1 MTIPNRQESARLFQ
15 LIHSTRKHLKVHSL
29 PLRLCV
35 SAVAFLLLTLR
46 ATDAVS
52 QTFPTPDYFRR
63 VWSAQAIPE
72 TIAGPEKLRDYVIS
86 GRLRLTLEDAIRLT
100 LLNNTEVKLNQLQ
113 YEGIKYSVLRAYSSF
128 DPLLL
133 SSFNATRATTPTI
146 SQLEG
151 APTLSNL
158 SQVSFLSFTRLFETG
173 TRGTVSFN
181 GARASTNSIF
191 TLFNPSLSTGLN
203 FSLAQPLLRN
213 RGFFP
218 NRAPIV
224 IAQRNVK
231 RSLADFEA
239 SVNDSLFRAV
249 DQYWTVIQTRE
260 NLKVLRNSLEL
271 AEAFYQQNKRML
283 ELGALPPLD
292 IYRSESQVATRR
304 VNVIQAEYNLKQVED
319 ALRRT
324 LGADL
329 DPTVAPLDLD
339 LVEPT
344 EAGGDLLTIDSV
356 EALAKAMQKRPELE
370 SVRQQLA
377 NDDTSI
383 KLAHHALQP
392 DLNLQGFY
400 SSSGRSGNELDPSVM
415 PPIVINPGGL
425 GDALRQLSRFDFP
438 TYGFNLQLRLPVK
451 DRGVQAD
458 LGNALVGKRRSLYQ
472 LRSLEQA
479 VTLEVRNAIHQ
490 LEQSKLSIAASRIAR
505 DLTQKNLEAEQR
517 KYELGTQTL
526 FFVLDAQTQ
535 LVQSELSLVQ
545 AQLSYQRAV
554 AAVQTATGELLE
566 KHRVQITTD

>member
-1 MTIPNRQESARLFQ
+1 VVCFS
-15 LIHSTRKHLKVHSL
+15 VSL
-29 PLRLCV
+29 Q
-35 SAVAFLLLTLR
+35 
-46 ATDAVS
+46 S

-113 YEGIKYSVLRAYSSF
+113 YEGIKYSVLRAYQPF
-128 DPLLL
+128 DPFIF
-133 SSFNATRATTPTI
+133 SSFNANRATTPTI
-146 SQLEG
+146 SELEG

-158 SQVSFLSFTRLFETG
+158 SQNTFFSLSRLFETG
-173 TRGTVSFN
+173 TRGQVSFN
-181 GARASTNSIF
+181 ANRQSNNSIF
-191 TLFNPSLSTGLN
+191 TLFNPSLATNASVQLT
-203 FSLAQPLLRN
+203 QPLLRN

-224 IAQRNVK
+224 IAQRNVN

-304 VNVIQAEYNLKQVED
+304 VNVIQSEYNLKQVED
-319 ALRRT
+319 ALRRI

-329 DPTVAPLDLD
+329 DSTVSPLDLD
-339 LVEPT
+339 LVEPV
-344 EAGGDLLTIDSV
+344 EPGGDLLTIDAAQ
-356 EALAKAMQKRPELE
+356 ALATAMQKRPELE

-377 NDDTSI
+377 NDDTNI
-383 KLAHHALQP
+383 KLAHHNLQP
-392 DLNLQGFY
+392 DLTLQGFY
-400 SSSGRSGNELDPSVM
+400 SAAGRGGNQLDPNTM
-415 PPIVINPGGL
+415 PPIVISQGGL
-425 GDALRQLSRFDFP
+425 GDALRQLRSFDFP
-438 TYGFNLQLRLPVK
+438 TYGFSLQLRLPVK

-479 VTLEVRNAIHQ
+479 VTLEVRNAVHQ
-490 LEQSKLSIAASRIAR
+490 LEQSKLSIMASRIAR

-517 KYELGTQTL
+517 KYELGSQTL

-566 KHRVQITTD
+566 RNRVQIKAD

>member
-1 MTIPNRQESARLFQ
+1 VVCS
-15 LIHSTRKHLKVHSL
+15 S
-29 PLRLCV
+29 V
-35 SAVAFLLLTLR
+35 SFF
-46 ATDAVS
+46 S

-100 LLNNTEVKLNQLQ
+100 LLNSTEVKLNQLQ
-113 YEGIKYSVLRAYSSF
+113 YEGVKYSVLRAYSPF
-128 DPLLL
+128 DPFLL
-133 SSFNATRATTPTI
+133 SSFNATRSTSPTI
-146 SQLEG
+146 SELEG

-158 SQVSFLSFTRLFETG
+158 GQNSFFSLTRLFETG
-173 TRGTVSFN
+173 TRGTFTFN
-181 GARASTNSIF
+181 ANRQSNNSIF
-191 TLFNPSLSTGLN
+191 TLFNPSLATTMN
-203 FSLAQPLLRN
+203 VSLAQPLLRN

-249 DQYWTVIQTRE
+249 DQYWSVIQTRE

-329 DPTVAPLDLD
+329 DPTVSPLDLD

-344 EAGGDLLTIDSV
+344 EASGDLLTIDSA
-356 EALAKAMQKRPELE
+356 EALARAMQKRPELE
-370 SVRQQLA
+370 SVRLQLA

-392 DLNLQGFY
+392 ELNLQGFY
-400 SSSGRSGNELDPSVM
+400 SASGRGGNQIDPDSM
-415 PPIVINPGGL
+415 PPIVISQGGL
-425 GDALRQLSRFDFP
+425 GDALRQLRSFDFP
-438 TYGFNLQLRLPVK
+438 TYGFSLQLRLPVK
-451 DRGVQAD
+451 DRAGQAD
-458 LGNALVGKRRSLYQ
+458 LGNALVAKRRGLYQ

-479 VTLEVRNAIHQ
+479 VTLEVRNAVHQ
-490 LEQSKLSIAASRIAR
+490 LEQAKLSISASRIAR

-535 LVQSELSLVQ
+535 LVQAELSLVQ

-566 KHRVQITTD
+566 QHRVQITTD

>member
-1 MTIPNRQESARLFQ
+1 VLS
-15 LIHSTRKHLKVHSL
+15 LKWLLHSL
-29 PLRLCV
+29 CLCV
-35 SAVAFLLLTLR
+35 SVVCFSVSLQ
-46 ATDAVS
+46 S
-52 QTFPTPDYFRR
+52 QTFPTPDYFHR
-63 VWSAQAIPE
+63 VWSSQAIPE

-113 YEGIKYSVLRAYSSF
+113 YEGIKYSVLRAYQPF
-128 DPLLL
+128 DPFLF

-158 SQVSFLSFTRLFETG
+158 NQNSFFSLSRLFETG

-181 GARASTNSIF
+181 ASKQSNNSIF
-191 TLFNPSLSTGLN
+191 TLFNPSLATSANVQL
-203 FSLAQPLLRN
+203 SQPLLRN

-271 AEAFYQQNKRML
+271 AEAFYKQNKRAL

-329 DPTVAPLDLD
+329 DPTVSPLDLD
-339 LVEPT
+339 LVEPV
-344 EAGGDLLTIDSV
+344 EPGGDLLTIDSV
-356 EALAKAMQKRPELE
+356 EALARAMQKRPELE

-383 KLAHHALQP
+383 KLAHHNLQP
-392 DLNLQGFY
+392 DLSLQGFY
-400 SSSGRSGNELDPSVM
+400 TTNGRGGNQLDPNTT
-415 PPIVINPGGL
+415 PPIVISQGGL
-425 GDALRQLSRFDFP
+425 GDALRQLRSFDFP
-438 TYGFNLQLRLPVK
+438 TYGFSLQLRLPVK

-479 VTLEVRNAIHQ
+479 VTLEVRNAVHQ
-490 LEQSKLSIAASRIAR
+490 LEQSKLSISASRIAR

-526 FFVLDAQTQ
+526 FFVLEAQTQ
-535 LVQSELSLVQ
+535 LVQAELSLVQ
-545 AQLSYQRAV
+545 AQLGYQRAV

-566 KHRVQITTD
+566 KNRVQITTD

>member
-1 MTIPNRQESARLFQ
+1 MTKSNRQP
-15 LIHSTRKHLKVHSL
+15 STRLVQRIQPIQRCFGIYWPS
-29 PLRLCV
+29 PRLCV
-35 SAVAFLLLTLR
+35 CAVACLLLILKS
-46 ATDAVS
+46 TDGIS

-63 VWSAQAIPE
+63 VWTPQAIPE
-72 TIAGPEKLRDYVIS
+72 MIAGPEKLRDYVIS

-113 YEGIKYSVLRAYSSF
+113 YEGIKYSVLRAYQPF
-128 DPLLL
+128 DPFLF
-133 SSFNATRATTPTI
+133 SSFNANRQTTPTI

-158 SQVSFLSFTRLFETG
+158 SQNALFSLTRLFETG
-173 TRGTVSFN
+173 TRGTFSFN
-181 GARASTNSIF
+181 ANKQSNNSIF
-191 TLFNPSLSTGLN
+191 TLFNPSLATTMN
-203 FSLAQPLLRN
+203 VTLAQPLLRN

-231 RSLADFEA
+231 RSLHDFEA
-239 SVNDSLFRAV
+239 SINDSLFRAV
-249 DQYWTVIQTRE
+249 DQYWSVIQTRE

-271 AEAFYQQNKRML
+271 AEAFYKQNKRAL

-339 LVEPT
+339 LAEPVEP
-344 EAGGDLLTIDSV
+344 GGDLMTIDSA
-356 EALAKAMQKRPELE
+356 EALARAMQKRPELE

-377 NDDTSI
+377 NDDAGI

-392 DLNLQGFY
+392 DLTLQGFY
-400 SSSGRSGNELDPSVM
+400 SASGRGGNQVDPDSL
-415 PPIVINPGGL
+415 PPIVIRQGGL
-425 GDALRQLSRFDFP
+425 GDALRQLRSFDFP
-438 TYGFNLQLRLPVK
+438 TYGFSLQLRLPVK

-458 LGNALVGKRRSLYQ
+458 LGTALVGKRRSLYQ

-535 LVQSELSLVQ
+535 LVQAELSLVQ